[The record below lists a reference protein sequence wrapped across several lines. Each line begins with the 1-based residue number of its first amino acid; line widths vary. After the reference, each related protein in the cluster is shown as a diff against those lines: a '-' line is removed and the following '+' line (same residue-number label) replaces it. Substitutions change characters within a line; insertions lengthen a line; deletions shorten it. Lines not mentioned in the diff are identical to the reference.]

1 MSLLEGLNEKQ
12 QEAVQATDGP
22 VLIIAGAGSGKTRAL
37 THRVAYMIEEKGVRP
52 WNILAVTF
60 TNKAAGEMKERI
72 TKLLARPDLETEMP
86 TVGTF
91 HSICAQILRRH
102 IHLLGYENQFVIY
115 DANDQVV
122 LMKEIMKDH
131 HIDEKQLNPKAVLG
145 HISQAKNQL
154 MGPDDYAQHAHNMFT
169 EKVGELYKPYQR
181 RLAQNQALDFDDL
194 ILKTVEL
201 FEKFPQILDQYQERY
216 RYISVDEYQDTNH
229 AQYTLVKM
237 LAAKYR
243 NLCVIGDP
251 DQSIYS
257 WRGANMQNILDFEKD
272 YPEALVIKLE
282 QNYRS
287 TALILDA
294 AHSVI
299 SRNTNRKEKKLWT
312 ERDGGEKLKVWHSR
326 DERDEAYKVAEA
338 ILKHV
343 RIAQATGESQGPD
356 YREFAV
362 LYRTNAQSRVL
373 EEAFMR
379 FGIPYKIVG
388 GVKFYLRKEIKDIIA
403 YLRVIQNPHD
413 SVSLLRIINT
423 PARKIGP
430 KAIETVQTEA
440 TRMDVSFF
448 TALEKQEDSKAM
460 KSFTELI
467 HHFRNLSE
475 EFAVAGLIKHV
486 IAESGYRD
494 MLIADQ
500 SPEGEARL
508 QNIQELLSVADK
520 YEALEPRISLAT
532 FLEEISL
539 VSDLDSLDDEPNSV
553 TLMTL
558 HSAKGLEYPI
568 VFMTGLEEGIFPHSR
583 ALFEPHE
590 LEEERRL
597 MYVGITRAM
606 NHLYLL
612 YAKQRMLFGE
622 FKQNAPSQFLLD
634 LPEETVEGNTPTPS
648 VPGFG
653 GKIFGGPVDPYGP
666 SVRRDPDS
674 DFIPEVAFVP
684 DDPENRPIPMEDDMG
699 FDVPELH
706 DGDRVFHKTFGE
718 GVVIQVAGGMV
729 TVAFKLAG
737 IKKLSLSIAP
747 LRKL

>member
-1 MSLLEGLNEKQ
+1 MSILEGLNDNQKQ
-12 QEAVQATDGP
+12 AVLATDGP
-22 VLIIAGAGSGKTRAL
+22 VLIIAGAGSGKTKAL
-37 THRVAYMIEEKGVRP
+37 THRIAYLIQEKGVRP

-72 TKLLARPDLETEMP
+72 AKLLAVPSPDGGPSSEMP

-91 HSICAQILRRH
+91 HSVCAQILRRH

-122 LMKEIMKDH
+122 LMKELMKEH

-145 HISQAKNQL
+145 QISQAKNQL
-154 MGPDDYAQHAHNMFT
+154 MSPDTFALHTHNLFT
-169 EKVGELYKPYQR
+169 EKVAELYKPYER
-181 RLAQNQALDFDDL
+181 RLAKNQALDFDDL
-194 ILKTVEL
+194 LLKTVEL
-201 FEKFPQILDQYQERY
+201 FVKFPDVLSQYQERY
-216 RYISVDEYQDTNH
+216 LYISVDEYQDTNH
-229 AQYTLVKM
+229 AQYTLIKM
-237 LAAKYR
+237 LAEKYR

-294 AHSVI
+294 AHAI
-299 SRNTNRKEKKLWT
+299 IERNVHRKEKKLWT
-312 ERDGGEKLKVWHSR
+312 EKEGGEKIRVWTSR
-326 DERDEAYKVAEA
+326 DERDEAYKVAET
-338 ILKHV
+338 ILQHV
-343 RIAQATGESQGPD
+343 RQQAIPD

-362 LYRTNAQSRVL
+362 LYRTNAQSRAI

-379 FGIPYKIVG
+379 FGIPYRIVG

-430 KAIETVQTEA
+430 KTIETIQNSA
-440 TRMDVSFF
+440 MLADVSFF
-448 TALEKQEDSKAM
+448 TAMEKYASEEVRASASIDSFSK
-460 KSFTELI
+460 LI
-467 HHFRNLSE
+467 RNFRDLSE

-486 IAESGYRD
+486 ISASGYRD
-494 MLIADQ
+494 MLLADRT
-500 SPEGEARL
+500 PEGEARL
-508 QNIQELLSVADK
+508 QNIQELITVADK
-520 YEALEPRISLAT
+520 YEALEPRVSLAT

-539 VSDLDSLDDEPNSV
+539 MSDLDSLEEGPNSA

-558 HSAKGLEYPI
+558 HSAKGLEFPI
-568 VFMTGLEEGIFPHSR
+568 VFITGLEEGIFPHSR
-583 ALFEPHE
+583 SLFEPQE

-606 NHLYLL
+606 SHLYLL
-612 YAKQRMLFGE
+612 HAQQRMLFGE
-622 FKQNAPSQFLLD
+622 FKQNAPSQFLTD
-634 LPEETVEGNTPTPS
+634 LPENLVIGNLPRS
-648 VPGFG
+648 NFG
-653 GKIFGGPVDPYGP
+653 T
-666 SVRRDPDS
+666 
-674 DFIPEVAFVP
+674 DFSM
-684 DDPENRPIPMEDDMG
+684 DDPENRPIPMEDESD
-699 FDVPELH
+699 FVPEEFH
-706 DGDRVFHKTFGE
+706 DGDRVRHRTFGE
-718 GVVIQVAGGMV
+718 GVVIEIRGGII
-729 TVAFKLAG
+729 TVAFKTAG
-737 IKKLSLSIAP
+737 IKKLATSLAP
-747 LRKL
+747 LQKIS

>member
-1 MSLLEGLNEKQ
+1 MSLLDGLNDKQ
-12 QEAVQATDGP
+12 KEAIQATDGP

-37 THRVAYMIEEKGVRP
+37 THRIAYLIEEKGVRP

-72 TKLLARPDLETEMP
+72 AKLLARPGFESEMP

-91 HSICAQILRRH
+91 HSICVQILRRH

-122 LMKEIMKDH
+122 LMKEIMKDQ

-145 HISQAKNQL
+145 SISQAKNQL
-154 MGPDDYAQHAHNMFT
+154 MGPEDYSQHAHNLFT
-169 EKVGELYKPYQR
+169 EKVGQLYKPYQR
-181 RLAQNQALDFDDL
+181 RLAKNQALDFDDL

-201 FEKFPQILDQYQERY
+201 FEKFPAILEQYQQRY
-216 RYISVDEYQDTNH
+216 LYISVDEYQDTNH

-299 SRNTNRKEKKLWT
+299 SRNTRRKEKKLWT
-312 ERDGGEKLKVWHSR
+312 EREGGEKLKVLSSR

-343 RIAQATGESQGPD
+343 RLAQATGEKSSPD
-356 YREFAV
+356 YRDFAV

-373 EEAFMR
+373 EEACLR
-379 FGIPYKIVG
+379 FGIPYRIVG
-388 GVKFYLRKEIKDIIA
+388 GVKFYLRKEIKDLIA

-430 KAIETVQTEA
+430 KAIEQIQNEA
-440 TRMDVSFF
+440 VLADVSFF
-448 TALEKQEDSKAM
+448 TALEKQTDSKAV
-460 KSFTELI
+460 STFTALI
-467 HHFRNLSE
+467 HHFQKLSE
-475 EFAVAGLIKHV
+475 EFAVAGLLKHV

-494 MLIADQ
+494 MLLADRT
-500 SPEGEARL
+500 PEGEARL
-508 QNIQELLSVADK
+508 QNIQELISVADK
-520 YEALEPRISLAT
+520 YEALEPRVSLAT

-539 VSDLDSLDDEPNSV
+539 ISDLDQLEDGPNSA

-558 HSAKGLEYPI
+558 HSAKGLEFPT
-568 VFMTGLEEGIFPHSR
+568 VFITGLEEGIFPHSR

-597 MYVGITRAM
+597 MYVGITRARD
-606 NHLYLL
+606 NLYLL
-612 YAKQRMLFGE
+612 HAKQRMLFGE

-634 LPEETVEGNTPTPS
+634 LPEDLVEGAAPAPA

-653 GKIFGGPVDPYGP
+653 SRVFGGPVDPYG
-666 SVRRDPDS
+666 DS
-674 DFIPEVAFVP
+674 NFIPEVTFVP
-684 DDPENRPIPMEDDMG
+684 DDPENRPIPLEDDAG
-699 FDVPELH
+699 FDIPELH

-718 GVVIQVAGGMV
+718 GVVIQIAGGMV
-729 TVAFKLAG
+729 TVAFKMVG

>member
-1 MSLLEGLNEKQ
+1 MSLLDGLNEKQ
-12 QEAVQATDGP
+12 QEAVQATEGP

-37 THRVAYMIEEKGVRP
+37 TARVAYLIEEKNVRP

-72 TKLLARPDLETEMP
+72 TKLLARPDFETEMP

-91 HSICAQILRRH
+91 HSICAQLLRRH

-122 LMKEIMKDH
+122 LMKEIMKER

-154 MGPDDYAQHAHNMFT
+154 MGPEDYAQHAHNMFT

-201 FEKFPQILDQYQERY
+201 FEKFPELLDQYQERY
-216 RYISVDEYQDTNH
+216 LYISVDEYQDTNH

-294 AHSVI
+294 AHAVI
-299 SRNTNRKEKKLWT
+299 QRNQKRKEKKLWT
-312 ERDGGEKLKVWHSR
+312 HREGGEKLKVWHSR

-343 RIAQATGESQGPD
+343 RLAQATGEKLTPD

-388 GVKFYLRKEIKDIIA
+388 GVKFYLRKEIKDLIA
-403 YLRVIQNPHD
+403 YLRVIQNPND

-430 KAIETVQTEA
+430 KAIEQIQNEA
-440 TRMDVSFF
+440 TLADVSFF
-448 TALEKQEDSKAM
+448 TALEKQTDSKAM
-460 KSFTELI
+460 TAFSTLI

-494 MLIADQ
+494 MLLADQ

-508 QNIQELLSVADK
+508 QNIQELISVADK

-539 VSDLDSLDDEPNSV
+539 VSDLDDLDDVPNSV

-558 HSAKGLEYPI
+558 HSAKGLEYPV
-568 VFMTGLEEGIFPHSR
+568 VFITGLEEGIFPHSR

-606 NHLYLL
+606 DHLYLL

-634 LPEETVEGNTPTPS
+634 LPEDSVEGNTPTPA

-653 GKIFGGPVDPYGP
+653 GKIFG
-666 SVRRDPDS
+666 DPDS
-674 DFIPEVAFVP
+674 NFVPEVSFTP
-684 DDPENRPIPMEDDMG
+684 DDPENRPIPMEDDAG
-699 FDVPELH
+699 FDIPQLQ

-718 GVVIQVAGGMV
+718 GVVIQVAGSMV
-729 TVAFKLAG
+729 TVAFKMAG
-737 IKKLSLSIAP
+737 LRKLSLSIAP
-747 LRKL
+747 LRKI

>member
-1 MSLLEGLNEKQ
+1 MSLLDGLNEMQ
-12 QEAVQATDGP
+12 QEAVKATDGP

-37 THRVAYMIEEKGVRP
+37 THRVAYLIQEKNVRP

-72 TKLLARPDLETEMP
+72 AKLLVGEPELP

-102 IHLLGYENQFVIY
+102 IHQLGFENQFVIY

-145 HISQAKNQL
+145 AISQAKNQL
-154 MGPDDYAQHAHNMFT
+154 MGADDYALHAHNPFT
-169 EKVGELYKPYQR
+169 EKVGQLYKPYQR
-181 RLAQNQALDFDDL
+181 RLAKNQALDFDDL

-201 FEKFPQILDQYQERY
+201 FEKFPDLLDHYQERY
-216 RYISVDEYQDTNH
+216 LYISVDEYQDTNH

-287 TALILDA
+287 TALILEA

-299 SRNTNRKEKKLWT
+299 ARNTHRKEKKLWT
-312 ERDGGEKLKVWHSR
+312 EREGGEKLKVWHSR
-326 DERDEAYKVAEA
+326 DERDEAYKVAET

-343 RIAQATGESQGPD
+343 RQQDAPD

-430 KAIETVQTEA
+430 KAIEQVQSQA
-440 TRMDVSFF
+440 VLSDVSFF
-448 TALEKQEDSKAM
+448 TALERQTDSKAM
-460 KSFTELI
+460 TAFSTLI
-467 HHFRNLSE
+467 RHFRDLSE

-486 IAESGYRD
+486 ISESGYRD
-494 MLIADQ
+494 MLVADQ

-508 QNIQELLSVADK
+508 QNIQELISVADK

-539 VSDLDSLDDEPNSV
+539 ISDLDQLEDGPNSA

-558 HSAKGLEYPI
+558 HSAKGLEFSV
-568 VFMTGLEEGIFPHSR
+568 VFITGLEEGIFPHSR

-634 LPEETVEGNTPTPS
+634 LPEDLVEGNAPAPS
-648 VPGFG
+648 IAGFG
-653 GKIFGGPVDPYGP
+653 SRVFGGPVDPYGTDSGP
-666 SVRRDPDS
+666 RFVPDV
-674 DFIPEVAFVP
+674 DFVP
-684 DDPENRPIPMEDDMG
+684 DDPENRPIPMEDDAG
-699 FDVPELH
+699 FDIPELH

-718 GVVIQVAGGMV
+718 GVVIQIAGGMV
-729 TVAFKLAG
+729 TVAFKMVG